1 MPTRSTI
8 SFRVSTQTR
17 KILQARAK
25 ESGKT
30 LAAFCQDAVLADQS
44 RARIADLELAVAHIE
59 SGLKSVILSLPNN
72 RQMDA
77 MLKILVKE
85 IRAVRTRK

>member
-44 RARIADLELAVAHIE
+44 RARIAALELAVARIE
-59 SGLKSVILSLPNN
+59 VELKTAILNLPSQA
-72 RQMDA
+72 QMDA
-77 MLKILVKE
+77 MLKILRKE
-85 IRAVRTRK
+85 IRAGRIRK